1 MKKLTQL
8 VYYSISSIKITAEVI
23 YDIREISIRNNSK
36 KNITGC
42 LLYHDNVFLQL
53 LEGENE
59 NIDNLYESIQKD
71 KRHSTV
77 TLIMKENV
85 KERMFPGWSMAF
97 HEFNNGD
104 SNANQFIKN
113 IVFFSENS
121 DKKTKSIGM
130 FWRMAKQIVTK

>member
-8 VYYSISSIKITAEVI
+8 VYYSISSIKITMEVI

-77 TLIMKENV
+77 TLIM
-85 KERMFPGWSMAF
+85 
-97 HEFNNGD
+97 
-104 SNANQFIKN
+104 
-113 IVFFSENS
+113 
-121 DKKTKSIGM
+121 
-130 FWRMAKQIVTK
+130 

>member
-8 VYYSISSIKITAEVI
+8 VYYSISSIKITMEVI

-97 HEFNNGD
+97 HEFNSGD

>member
-8 VYYSISSIKITAEVI
+8 VYYSISSIKITMEVI